1 MTRLLTRLTSLASV
15 AAFCGM
21 AAGCGSSTESSS
33 GQLTMMLTDKA
44 FSFDSVQS
52 ANIFVVRIDGKN
64 AATDSG
70 DAQTS
75 VDDDTNG
82 GNTDPSRGWVTLA
95 TPNQVM
101 NLLALQNG
109 TTTNLGVATLPTG
122 SYLGFRLIIDA
133 SKSNIVL
140 KNGTTLTGTS
150 NPGIKFPSAAR
161 TGVKIV
167 LDSAFHITSGG
178 TVMVLD
184 FDLGSSF
191 VMRGNTISQ
200 NGLLFKPVI
209 RAVARDITGTIT
221 GTVRATSATGALVAG
236 ATVQAMVNGSL
247 VGDTATADIIRTTQ
261 TDANGN
267 YTLAFMLPGTYAVR
281 AVPPSTST
289 NQSAIVQGVVVT
301 TGQTTSG
308 VNLILP

>member
-1 MTRLLTRLTSLASV
+1 MTRLLTRLASLASV
-15 AAFCGM
+15 AAFCGIV
-21 AAGCGSSTESSS
+21 AGCGSSTESSS
-33 GQLTMMLTDKA
+33 GSLTMMLTDKA
-44 FSFDSVQS
+44 FAFDSVQS

-64 AATDSG
+64 AATDST

-82 GNTDPSRGWVTLA
+82 GNDDPSRGWVTLA
-95 TPNQVM
+95 TPNQAI
-101 NLLALQNG
+101 NLLALQSG
-109 TTTNLGVATLPTG
+109 ATTNLGLKTLPTG

-140 KNGTTLTGTS
+140 KNGTTLTSTS
-150 NPGIKFPSAAR
+150 SPGIKFPSAAR
-161 TGVKIV
+161 TGIKIV
-167 LDSAFHITSGG
+167 LDSAFHLTSGG

-236 ATVQAMVNGSL
+236 AAVQAMVNGSS
-247 VGDTATADIIRTTQ
+247 VSDTATADIIRTTQ

-281 AVPPSTST
+281 AIPPSTST
-289 NQSAIVQGVVVT
+289 NQSAIVQAVVVT